1 MALNLVRNSKVFFTT
16 NVNANTGVI
25 NSSGFTASN
34 TYEIQVL
41 DGFTFSQNTN
51 QETVTVSEAG
61 TTPVRGQRSFNTSLA
76 PVDFSM
82 STYLRPA
89 LVSSAV
95 TAEESVLWNAL
106 FSSQSIDTSPVAL
119 GGTPTATYAYASGVG
134 TLTLGS
140 ISISSGQPAVG
151 DYVIITG
158 LSQGTYDKWLNA
170 AAKVTGR
177 TGTGPYTA
185 MTLEYV
191 NPYPGTIN
199 SITASATT
207 TKIWDGAGWAQN
219 GSTNA
224 IATVAS
230 SNKNQLQK
238 FGMLFLVDQVLYA
251 VDNATLTQVSIDFG
265 IDAIATGQWTGQAT
279 TLRKLADGAT
289 FSAGTISSLTESLG
303 GATVS
308 AQAGSGSA
316 FTATVTL
323 TTAIASSLTVGNTIT
338 ATGTPGV
345 VGSNATV
352 TSITRDNTGKLTS
365 FTIAT
370 TTANT
375 NGLLAT
381 VTATILNSG
390 NYTQKNVN
398 AAYLTNKISTVTLSV
413 LNALTSADGSTIA
426 PNGTAYT
433 LALTGGSLTISNNV
447 TYITPANLGVV
458 NLPVASFTG
467 TRAISGTMNA
477 YLKTGVGAGDTGQLL
492 ADLLA
497 AASITTEPMFTLTMS
512 IGGTGSNRVELD
524 MPSTVLSIPTVDV
537 QQVVSTSVNFT
548 AQGSKPTG
556 STSSVYDIE
565 KLNDIQVRYYAA

>member
-89 LVSSAV
+89 VVSSAV

-106 FSSQSIDTSPVAL
+106 FSSQNIDAAPVAL
-119 GGTPTATYAYASGVG
+119 GGTPTATYGYSNGVG
-134 TLTLGS
+134 TLTLAS
-140 ISISSGQPAVG
+140 ISIASGQPAVG
-151 DYVIITG
+151 DYVIVTG
-158 LSQGTYDKWLNA
+158 LSHASLGKWLNA
-170 AAKVTGR
+170 AAKVTSL
-177 TGTGPYTA
+177 TGTGPYTG

-191 NPYPGTIN
+191 NPYPNTIS
-199 SITASATT
+199 SITASATASQ
-207 TKIWDGAGWAQN
+207 IWDGAGWAQN
-219 GSTNA
+219 GSTYA

-265 IDAIATGQWTGQAT
+265 IDAIATAQWTGQAT

-289 FSAGTISSLTESLG
+289 FSTGTISSLTEALG
-303 GATVS
+303 AATVS
-308 AQAGSGSA
+308 AAAGSGSSY
-316 FTATVTL
+316 TATL
-323 TTAIASSLTVGNTIT
+323 SLATAIASSLTVGNTIT

-352 TSITRDNTGKLTS
+352 TSITRDSTGKLTS

-370 TTANT
+370 TSSNT
-375 NGLLAT
+375 NGSLTT
-381 VTATILNSG
+381 VTATVLASG
-390 NYTQKNVN
+390 SYKQKNVN

-467 TRAISGTMNA
+467 TRAISGSMNA

-556 STSSVYDIE
+556 ATSSVYDIE